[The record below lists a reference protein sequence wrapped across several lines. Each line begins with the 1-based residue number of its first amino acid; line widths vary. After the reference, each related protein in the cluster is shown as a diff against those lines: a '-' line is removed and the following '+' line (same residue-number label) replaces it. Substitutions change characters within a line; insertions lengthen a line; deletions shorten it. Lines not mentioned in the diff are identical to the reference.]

1 VKGQWTVLN
10 LLAELMERSK
20 YNHIIWDWNGTL
32 LDDAWLCLDVI
43 NGVLSRRNMSTI
55 SLRQYQELFN
65 FPVVD
70 YYVRL
75 GFDFEKE
82 SFEIVGTEFIDN
94 YEKRRHE
101 VNLQKGAKAVLKSV
115 REAELTQSL
124 LSASLQTT
132 LYEMVEY
139 HRLSDT
145 FLKVMGLDNHYAHSK
160 VEIGKAWMDELHY
173 GPHEVLFVGDT
184 VHDHEV
190 AQAIGADCVLVLS
203 GHHRREKLEACGV
216 PILSSL
222 SEVVNFIAITI

>member
-20 YNHIIWDWNGTL
+20 YKHIIWDWNGTL
-32 LDDAWLCLDVI
+32 LDDAWLCVDVI

-65 FPVVD
+65 FPVID

-115 REAELTQSL
+115 READLTQSL

-132 LYEMVEY
+132 LTAKS
-139 HRLSDT
+139 RSAKRGWT
-145 FLKVMGLDNHYAHSK
+145 SC
-160 VEIGKAWMDELHY
+160 IT
-173 GPHEVLFVGDT
+173 VLTKF
-184 VHDHEV
+184 
-190 AQAIGADCVLVLS
+190 
-203 GHHRREKLEACGV
+203 
-216 PILSSL
+216 SSWVIPCMTMKWPRPL
-222 SEVVNFIAITI
+222 ALIVFWF

>member
-1 VKGQWTVLN
+1 MKGQWTVLN

-20 YNHIIWDWNGTL
+20 YKHIIWDWNGTL
-32 LDDAWLCLDVI
+32 LDDAWLCVDVI

-65 FPVVD
+65 FPVID

-124 LSASLQTT
+124 LSASLQAT
-132 LYEMVEY
+132 LYRSEERRVGKECRSRWSPY
-139 HRLSDT
+139 H
-145 FLKVMGLDNHYAHSK
+145 
-160 VEIGKAWMDELHY
+160 
-173 GPHEVLFVGDT
+173 
-184 VHDHEV
+184 
-190 AQAIGADCVLVLS
+190 
-203 GHHRREKLEACGV
+203 
-216 PILSSL
+216 
-222 SEVVNFIAITI
+222 